1 MNGIPMK
8 DTATEPTRCVWLLAA
23 LVSLLLLGGARP
35 ARADESD
42 TQQWTVFT
50 VEKDLSKRWRGYFEI
65 QPRFGHDISK
75 LDRLIVRPAIG
86 YRVNSKLSLWQGYGW
101 TPAFEPEFNDE
112 HRLYQQVL
120 YEDKLGK
127 TAFASRTRLEE
138 RFIEGAGSTAVRF
151 RSMLRFMHPISA
163 DGRWAAVAYDELF
176 FNLTSASPGPV
187 AGFDQN
193 RLFLGVSRQLNKQL
207 RVETGY
213 LMNHVNVPRTSENRR
228 NDVWLVWFAYRP

>member
-1 MNGIPMK
+1 MNPSK
-8 DTATEPTRCVWLLAA
+8 QLRNLCHLLLAGSA
-23 LVSLLLLGGARP
+23 LLQSTVGAAP

-42 TQQWTVFT
+42 TQQWTIFT
-50 VEKDLSKRWRGYFEI
+50 VEKDLSPRWRGYFEI
-65 QPRFGHDISK
+65 QPRIGGDISK
-75 LDRLIVRPAIG
+75 LDRLIIRPALG

-120 YEDKLGK
+120 FEDKLGK
-127 TAFASRTRLEE
+127 TSFSSRTRLEE
-138 RFIEGAGSTAVRF
+138 RFIEGAGSTSVRL
-151 RSMLRFMHPISA
+151 RSMIRFMHPLST
-163 DGRWAAVAYDELF
+163 DRKWAAVAYDELF
-176 FNLTSASPGPV
+176 FNLTSSSPGPV

-193 RLFLGVSRQLNKQL
+193 RLFLGVSRQLNEQL

>member
-1 MNGIPMK
+1 MNQRKTKFSNWPF
-8 DTATEPTRCVWLLAA
+8 LLAGCAA
-23 LVSLLLLGGARP
+23 LCLSIPAAP

-42 TQQWTVFT
+42 TQQWTILT
-50 VEKDLSKRWRGYFEI
+50 IEKDLSKRWRGYFEI
-65 QPRFGHDISK
+65 QPRFGQDISK
-75 LDRLIVRPAIG
+75 LDRLIIRPAIG

-120 YEDKLGK
+120 FEDKLGK
-127 TAFASRTRLEE
+127 TTFSSRTRLEE
-138 RFIEGAGSTAVRF
+138 RFIEGAGSTSVRF

-163 DGRWAAVAYDELF
+163 DRKWAAVVYDELF
-176 FNLTSASPGPV
+176 FNLTSSSPGPV
-187 AGFDQN
+187 GGFDQN
-193 RLFLGVSRQLNKQL
+193 RLFLGVSRQLNEQL

-213 LMNHVNVPRTSENRR
+213 LMNHINVPRTSENRR